1 MKRHPI
7 DPLSFVFGAF
17 FLATGLIFA
26 FGGDASKLHVAW
38 FWPVVLGVTG
48 IGLMLVTIKSVRP
61 ERETAAA
68 AEGVDSAEPVT
79 LEVEQDE
86 PGPWAGED
94 VPGTESDPGTSELDR
109 PALRPPDEG

>member
-17 FLATGLIFA
+17 FLVTGLLFA

-48 IGLMLVTIKSVRP
+48 VGLMLVTVRSIRP
-61 ERETAAA
+61 EPT
-68 AEGVDSAEPVT
+68 T
-79 LEVEQDE
+79 
-86 PGPWAGED
+86 
-94 VPGTESDPGTSELDR
+94 VPSVGSGSGTEQGR
-109 PALRPPDEG
+109 PSRS